1 MNVNIWTVSVCL
13 LTEVTPSR
21 WPAVNWTG
29 ELRYFFAI
37 VQAEQGINVLPR
49 IDALSGDVQQ
59 ERCPDEDLLAQRW
72 TIDRVQN
79 RSYC

>member
-1 MNVNIWTVSVCL
+1 MNVNIWTASVCL

-21 WPAVNWTG
+21 RPAVNWTS
-29 ELRYFFAI
+29 ESRYFLVI
-37 VQAEQGINVLPR
+37 VQAEQGINVLPH
-49 IDALSGDVQQ
+49 IGALSGDAQQ
-59 ERCPDEDLLAQRW
+59 EGRPDGDLLAQRW